1 MNSYDHYKISPE
13 QIILIYKALKDTIQF
28 KLSLRQIKC
37 LLKRITR
44 FCINQNYETD
54 GFKKIPVIYVLISY
68 IIPQLKI
75 GENSLE
81 ELLKYFDS
89 IMKYNNLNELKDF
102 ISSEVKIETIYE
114 KGEGDNEMGKVNYIR
129 KGKVFLRTKMKEEN
143 LPQVL
148 LQTYFWIRMSCRLE
162 NDCPCGENLLL
173 AGPTSYK
180 EYILNKWLKLSFQN
194 EILIDTIFLSR
205 NTETENLI
213 GLLH

>member
-89 IMKYNNLNELKDF
+89 IMKYNNLN
-102 ISSEVKIETIYE
+102 
-114 KGEGDNEMGKVNYIR
+114 
-129 KGKVFLRTKMKEEN
+129 
-143 LPQVL
+143 
-148 LQTYFWIRMSCRLE
+148 
-162 NDCPCGENLLL
+162 
-173 AGPTSYK
+173 
-180 EYILNKWLKLSFQN
+180 
-194 EILIDTIFLSR
+194 
-205 NTETENLI
+205 
-213 GLLH
+213 